1 MRYIIILS
9 LLILSS
15 CSLKTNNSRSP
26 RYNNNEVVITDYGAD
41 PTGHLDCSVL
51 INKII
56 ANFPISGGVVVI
68 PEGTFVLD
76 NPIIVNRNYIT
87 IRGLNSGMRSNID
100 VDKLEDGSGPGGGSK
115 LVLRK
120 AEYGIHISAIP
131 DVDNLKNRISGV
143 EISNLLISGG
153 EFNSGVGIF
162 FEHDNDRCTIS
173 NVVGINLSTGIIA
186 NAADAMVIKNSWL
199 CEMQNG
205 IEMNNGIQNTISGC
219 QLGTQPNGI
228 TCKLVRQNNLLFNG
242 NHVYPNGKIN
252 LLLEDCSYVNITS
265 NNFKSYYNRIIDIN
279 GDNNLLSNNIIWLT
293 GGSKKQTSY
302 NGDDY
307 GIVRINGK
315 NNFFTSSSIS
325 CTWNDSIQNPVCIK
339 SLCGPNKF
347 TNLHIDNINSTRV
360 FSVQNNDIVEL
371 CVGNKN
377 IFIDE
382 HSMTN

>member
-1 MRYIIILS
+1 MRYIVILS

-15 CSLKTNNSRSP
+15 CSLKTNDEKP
-26 RYNNNEVVITDYGAD
+26 QRYNNNEVIITDYGAD
-41 PTGHLDCSVL
+41 PTGHWDCSVL

-56 ANFPISGGVVVI
+56 ANFPSSGGVVVI

-100 VDKLEDGSGPGGGSK
+100 VGKPEDRLGPGGGSK

-120 AEYGIHISAIP
+120 AEYGIHISPIP
-131 DVDNLKNRISGV
+131 DVENLKNRISGV

-153 EFNSGVGIF
+153 ESNNGIGIF

-173 NVVGINLSTGIIA
+173 NVIGINLITGIIA
-186 NAADAMVIKNSWL
+186 NAADAMVIKDSWL

-219 QLGTQPNGI
+219 QLGAQPDGI
-228 TCKLVRQNNLLFNG
+228 TCKLVRQNNLLFSG
-242 NHVYPNGKIN
+242 NHVYPNGKTN
-252 LLLEDCSYVNITS
+252 LLLEACSYVNITS
-265 NNFKSYYNRIIDIN
+265 NNFKSYYNGIIDIN
-279 GDNNLLSNNIIWLT
+279 GDNNLLSGNIIWLT
-293 GGSKKQTSY
+293 GGSKKQTLD
-302 NGDDY
+302 NEGDY
-307 GIVRINGK
+307 GVVRINGK

-325 CTWNDSIQNPVCIK
+325 CKWNDSIQNPVCIK
-339 SLCGPNKF
+339 SLGGSNKF

-360 FSVQNNDIVEL
+360 FWVQSYDIVEL
-371 CVGNKN
+371 CVDNKN
-377 IFIDE
+377 IYIDK
-382 HSMTN
+382 SSISR